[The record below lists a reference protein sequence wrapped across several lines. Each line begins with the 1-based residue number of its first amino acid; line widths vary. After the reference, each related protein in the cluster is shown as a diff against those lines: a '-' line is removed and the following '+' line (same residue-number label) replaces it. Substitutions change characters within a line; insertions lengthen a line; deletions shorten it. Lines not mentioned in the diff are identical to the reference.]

1 MEEGISFNQ
10 ETTLC
15 GKSIIRNIKTAKAKG
30 FQIVMNYIGVERRYY
45 ESLENLNQIIEFCDE
60 VNIYD
65 NTYIFK
71 EIIYFKNGNLVWN
84 DNLIPNW
91 ANKLVK

>member
-1 MEEGISFNQ
+1 
-10 ETTLC
+10 
-15 GKSIIRNIKTAKAKG
+15 
-30 FQIVMNYIGVERRYY
+30 MNYIGVERRYY

-91 ANKLVK
+91 ADKLVK